1 MDFAQIE
8 GDFMSVTHIIGAG
21 LAGLSAAVAIT
32 HAGGRVKIY
41 EASAMAG
48 GRARSYHDKKL
59 GIEIDNGNHMLLS
72 GNHSAETYLRR
83 IGAEHHFK
91 SPKEAA
97 FSFCDLSDKE
107 RFTIK
112 LSNGP
117 LPWWVLCAKSRVP
130 HSKAKDYLALL
141 SLLLADHNTKIGDLV
156 PDNTALWRKLLDP
169 FFVSVLN
176 TPAREGAAC
185 LAAAVIR
192 ETLMKGGKACIP
204 RIAYPNL
211 ASSFIDPALDYLKA
225 RGVEVDFRNRLRQIH
240 FSGQDVTSLE
250 FAHQDVKLGKG
261 DKVIIALPAWV
272 VQSLIPDIETPDK
285 YQAIINAHFLMK
297 PTAAMPHIMGV
308 VGGTADW
315 IFTFENRISV
325 TISAANHLLALEK
338 EELVKRIWDDIQTV
352 YAFKQDM
359 PEWQV
364 VTEKRATFEATVE
377 QNNRRPP
384 AVTAWNNLFL
394 AGNWVRT
401 GLPATI
407 ESAIRSGQTAADLAL
422 SHS

>member
-1 MDFAQIE
+1 
-8 GDFMSVTHIIGAG
+8 MSVTHIVGAG
-21 LAGLSAAVAIT
+21 LAGLAAAVAIT

-41 EASAMAG
+41 EASSMAG

-59 GIEIDNGNHMLLS
+59 DIEIDNGNHMLLS
-72 GNHSAETYLRR
+72 GNHSAATYLKR
-83 IGAEHHFK
+83 IGAEHNFK
-91 SPKEAA
+91 SPKQAA

-112 LSNGP
+112 LSDGL
-117 LPWWVLCAKSRVP
+117 LPWWVLRPNSRVP
-130 HSKAKDYLALL
+130 HSKIKEYFGLL
-141 SLLLADHNTKIGDLV
+141 SLLLADHDAKIGDII
-156 PDNTALWRKLLDP
+156 PDNTALWHKLLDP

-176 TPAREGAAC
+176 TPAKEGAAC

-192 ETLMKGGKACIP
+192 ETLIKGGKACIP

-211 ASSFIDPALDYLKA
+211 ASSFIDPALLYLKGK
-225 RGVEVDFRNRLRQIH
+225 GVEVDFHHRLRQIH
-240 FSGQDVTSLE
+240 FSGQDVEALE
-250 FAHQDVKLGKG
+250 FAHQEIKLEKG

-272 VQSLIPDIETPDK
+272 VQSLLPDIETPDK
-285 YQAIINAHFLMK
+285 YQAIINAHFLMT

-325 TISAANHLLALEK
+325 TISAANHLLGLEK
-338 EELVKRIWDDIQTV
+338 EELVKRIWDDIQEV
-352 YAFKQDM
+352 HAFKKEM
-359 PEWQV
+359 PAWQV

-384 AVTAWNNLFL
+384 AVTPWNNLFL

-407 ESAIRSGQTAADLAL
+407 EGAIRSGQTAADLIL
-422 SHS
+422 SN